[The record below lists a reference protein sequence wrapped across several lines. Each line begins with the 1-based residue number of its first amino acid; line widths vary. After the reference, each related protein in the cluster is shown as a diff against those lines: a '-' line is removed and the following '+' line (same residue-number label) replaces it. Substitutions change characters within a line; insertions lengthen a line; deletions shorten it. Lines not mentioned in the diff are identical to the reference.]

1 MTIDEAKRAPAAG
14 ITRHVLAD
22 LAAVDAIADA
32 WKALESRCISELCY
46 FQTFGWCRQWL
57 ATFCDDAGDLAPAV
71 QAFRHDGRLVAILP
85 MVTNSSRGITRLET
99 LGLPH
104 TQYSTI
110 LIDPDL
116 DAATRAGVE
125 AAVRGVLVDNDAVD
139 VVFVAGVPEGSALSR
154 LLGETP
160 PLALSVNEAALL
172 DLAPYA
178 SAEAYSAGLSKTQR
192 RNRTR
197 RRKELARHGELRFS
211 VVWPGDPDFARLAL
225 DCARIK
231 RRWLKETARVSSGFA
246 YEDFDTFLAALDGDA
261 GEKRGAM
268 LFALHAG
275 DRLVAAEI
283 GFLLNRHYYAYI
295 GAFDWDFRDAS
306 PGKTQMDMTVA
317 WLIDN
322 GADAYDL
329 LANPADYK
337 ESWSN
342 RTFRLDTYAIPMTW
356 KGRLYADLWVPRLR
370 PALKSVFMTLPHGLR
385 RLAARGQ
392 GLAA

>member
-1 MTIDEAKRAPAAG
+1 MDMQHAQAAPGAG

-22 LAAVDAIADA
+22 LAAVDAVAEA
-32 WKALESRCISELCY
+32 WQGLEALCVGELCY
-46 FQTFGWCRQWL
+46 FQTFSWCRQWI
-57 ATFCDDAGDLAPAV
+57 ATFCGGAGTLSPAV
-71 QAFRHDGRLVAILP
+71 ETFWHGGRLVALLP
-85 MVTNSSRGITRLET
+85 LAKNAARGMTRLET

-116 DAATRAGVE
+116 DAATRLAVE
-125 AAVRGVLVDNDAVD
+125 DGVRGLLLRNENVD
-139 VVFVAGVPEGSALSR
+139 VVFVAGVPEGSALS
-154 LLGETP
+154 LMLAGTA
-160 PLALSVNEAALL
+160 PLALAANEAAML
-172 DLAPYA
+172 DLTPYP
-178 SAEAYSAGLSKTQR
+178 SAEAYAAGLSKTQR
-192 RNRTR
+192 RNRGR
-197 RRKELARHGELRFS
+197 RRKELARAGDLSFS
-211 VVWPGDPDFARLAL
+211 VVWAGDPAFRALAL

-246 YEDFDTFLAALDGDA
+246 YSAFDTFIASLAGDA
-261 GEKRGAM
+261 ERGSGAL
-268 LFALHAG
+268 LFALKA
-275 DRLVAAEI
+275 DERLVAAEI

-295 GAFDWDFRDAS
+295 GAFDWDLREAS

-322 GADAYDL
+322 DASAYDL

-342 RTFRLDTYAIPMTW
+342 RTLGLDTYAIPMTW
-356 KGRLYADLWVPRLR
+356 KGRLYADFWVPRLR
-370 PALKSVFMTLPHGLR
+370 PALKTMFSILPHGLR